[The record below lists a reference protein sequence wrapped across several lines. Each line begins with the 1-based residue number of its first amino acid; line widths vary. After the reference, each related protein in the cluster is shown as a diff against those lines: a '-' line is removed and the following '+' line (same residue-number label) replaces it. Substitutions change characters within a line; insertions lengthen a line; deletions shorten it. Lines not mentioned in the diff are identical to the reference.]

1 MADQGQPSTPQPRV
15 ALFCAQ
21 SDDTRA
27 RIGESIP
34 PAATPILKKLG
45 LFHLFDNT
53 QDHLVCPGSI
63 SLWNSE
69 EAGHNDFFLDPV
81 GVGYHLDRAKFDRHL
96 LCDAEARGANV
107 HKNWR
112 LMRLAEKA
120 PGYALTFSVDGARQ
134 KTIFADYVIDASGKS
149 AAFARRLNVAR
160 NTLDELLFLC
170 YSFVLGAADS
180 MQPQSY
186 IEAVSDGWWYAAA
199 LPGKRAIVTF
209 CTDKQSMR
217 AGTYQQAEQWLAALR
232 ASKAISRAVPLKTI
246 AQTITSEA
254 IITSGAPSSI
264 LSAVIGERWLAV
276 GDAASCY
283 DPISSAG
290 ITKALMQGE
299 TAGKAVAALMTRG
312 SDGELKDY
320 QTGIFNDFTAFA
332 RMRAM
337 HYEHEKRF
345 KDAPFWRRRLGY

>member
-1 MADQGQPSTPQPRV
+1 MADQGQASTPQPRV
-15 ALFCAQ
+15 AIFCAW
-21 SDDTRA
+21 SDETRA

-45 LFHLFDNT
+45 LFHLIDST
-53 QDHLVCPGSI
+53 LDHLVCPGSI

-81 GVGYHLDRAKFDRHL
+81 GLGYHLDRAKFDRLL
-96 LCDAEARGANV
+96 LCETETRGAKV

-112 LMRLAEKA
+112 LMRLTEKA
-120 PGYALTFSVDGARQ
+120 AGYALTFSVDGVGQ
-134 KTIFADYVIDASGKS
+134 KTILADYVIDASGKS

-170 YSFVLGAADS
+170 YSFELGPEDS
-180 MQPQSY
+180 MQPQSH
-186 IEAVSDGWWYAAA
+186 IEAVSEGWWYAAA

-209 CTDKQSMR
+209 CTDKESMKT
-217 AGTYQQAEQWLAALR
+217 GSYQKAEQWLALLH

-254 IITSGAPSSI
+254 IITEGAPSSI

-283 DPISSAG
+283 DPISAAG

-299 TAGKAVAALMTRG
+299 TAGTAVAALMTQGTDRA
-312 SDGELKDY
+312 LKDY
-320 QTGIFNDFTAFA
+320 QTGIFNDFTTFA

-337 HYEHEKRF
+337 HYGDEKRF
-345 KDAPFWRRRLGY
+345 KDAPFWRRRLGL